1 MLIMKTSIQVIIMK
15 KNNINI
21 KMLNGNENAFSN
33 YINDFNKIELMNNL
47 QKK

>member
-1 MLIMKTSIQVIIMK
+1 MKTSIQVIIMK

-21 KMLNGNENAFSN
+21 KMLNGNENAFPN